1 MVKVKVTKVKS
12 TIKVPERQKR
22 TMAALGLSKMHQ
34 SNELPLNK
42 AVLGMIKKVS
52 HLIKVEEI
60 IS

>member
-22 TMAALGLSKMHQ
+22 TMAALGLRKMHQ
-34 SNELPLNK
+34 CNELPLNA

-60 IS
+60 AS